1 MNLEQ
6 RIAAF
11 VKLGQRIASIAKADF
26 DILQD
31 RAAQKNPWFTSAN
44 TKLALDGISKFLGS
58 EALTAWTTNKDYSL
72 NPAQPRHVGV
82 AMAGN
87 IPLAGFHDFLSVLI
101 AGHMLHAKLSSQDS
115 VLISFLADVLQQEEP
130 GFTSCISFQERLN
143 GVDAVIA
150 TGGDNTSRYFE
161 YYFRNI
167 PHIIRKNRTSCAVI
181 VGEED
186 QRQLEN
192 LGQDVFS
199 YFGLGCRNVSKL
211 FVPEHYNF
219 IPLLD
224 SWEGYKEVSNHHKYA
239 NNYDYQKSILL
250 VNRVPFL
257 DNGFVMLTEHANL
270 VSPISTL
277 FFEYYKDLPDLHA
290 RLNLHRDK
298 IQCIVSANAW
308 YSGSVTFGQAQY
320 PEVSDYADKV
330 DTLKFLSALR

>member
-11 VKLGQRIASIAKADF
+11 VKLGHTIATLSKADF
-26 DILQD
+26 NTLQD
-31 RAAQKNPWFTSAN
+31 KVAQKNPWFTADN
-44 TKLALDGISKFLGS
+44 VRLALDGISKFLV
-58 EALTAWTTNKDYSL
+58 EDTLRAWTSTEGYSL

-101 AGHMLHAKLSSQDS
+101 AGHKLHAKLSSQDS
-115 VLISFLADVLQQEEP
+115 ILISFLSEMLQQNEP
-130 GFTSCISFQERLN
+130 SFASFISFQERLN

-150 TGGDNTSRYFE
+150 TGSDNTSRYFE

-167 PHIIRKNRTSCAVI
+167 PHIIRKNRSSCAVI
-181 VGEED
+181 MGEED
-186 QRQLEN
+186 AAQLTT
-192 LGQDVFS
+192 LGRDVFS

-211 FVPEHYNF
+211 FVPEQYSF

-224 SWEGYKEVSNHHKYA
+224 SWEGYKEISNHHKYA

-250 VNRVPFL
+250 VNQVPFF
-257 DNGFVMLTEHANL
+257 DNGFVMLTEHQNL

-277 FFEYYKDLPDLHA
+277 FFEYYKDLPDLNTK
-290 RLNLHRDK
+290 LNFHRDK
-298 IQCIVSANAW
+298 IQCITSAHAW
-308 YSGSVTFGQAQY
+308 FKESVPFGQAQY
-320 PEVSDYADKV
+320 PEVGDYADQV
-330 DTLKFLSALR
+330 DTLKFLSDLT